1 MTPVTNPAAALAS
14 LDMVATAAAGRTYPE
29 HTRLDYT
36 VKALHDVSTAPD
48 PADKRNEGTM
58 RAEARRRDSV
68 LELRANK
75 FKILF
80 GRRGVVNRHRLRRL
94 LRLLLP
100 GASDSRPQSLASN
113 LATMMPPCEIYLR
126 LSAPHTPGR
135 RHSRR
140 QT

>member
-14 LDMVATAAAGRTYPE
+14 LDMVATAAAGRAYPE

-36 VKALHDVSTAPD
+36 AKALHDVSAAPD

-68 LELRANK
+68 LELRVNK
-75 FKILF
+75 FQILF
-80 GRRGVVNRHRLRRL
+80 GWRGVITRRL

-100 GASDSRPQSLASN
+100 AGASDSRPQSLASN